1 MTKLLTQR
9 HTSSESKAGQT
20 VGVDSWLTVGRKRG
34 GRWASADVFLD
45 GAVMDAI
52 RNPLCICNRGFI
64 TEVMQ
69 QNATW
74 NYGPIPPK

>member
-1 MTKLLTQR
+1 MGIGT
-9 HTSSESKAGQT
+9 
-20 VGVDSWLTVGRKRG
+20 
-34 GRWASADVFLD
+34 ADVFLD

-69 QNATW
+69 HGIMVLFHENDWHSWVNRPKNSATR
-74 NYGPIPPK
+74 Y

>member
-1 MTKLLTQR
+1 MGIGT
-9 HTSSESKAGQT
+9 
-20 VGVDSWLTVGRKRG
+20 
-34 GRWASADVFLD
+34 ADVFLD

-74 NYGPIPPK
+74 NYGPMALMDKSPKEQCHTVLN